1 MNKKI
6 KRKDKNVKI
15 NFLISQINKLLNI
28 ILFNVNNFKI
38 KKIRQ
43 LKNKQ
48 KKFRKEK
55 NNMKTE
61 QNFKKIICRK
71 ELFM

>member
-1 MNKKI
+1 LRLHDDKIMNMNKKI

-38 KKIRQ
+38 KKIR
-43 LKNKQ
+43 
-48 KKFRKEK
+48 
-55 NNMKTE
+55 
-61 QNFKKIICRK
+61 
-71 ELFM
+71 